1 MIIEAVLNALKN
13 VVFLLFSWLD
23 LPNMSDFGTG
33 FDDAMGLITEILSMT
48 QTVIDLL
55 LPWEIVKFCL
65 PIVIVIVNFEH
76 IYNFIMWIIKKI
88 PMLGIK

>member
-1 MIIEAVLNALKN
+1 MILESILNALKN
-13 VVFLLFSWLD
+13 VVFTLFSWMD
-23 LPNMSDFGTG
+23 IPNMADYGTG
-33 FDDAMGLITEILSMT
+33 FEDAMSLISEILEMT

-76 IYNFIMWIIKKI
+76 LYNFIMWVIKKI
-88 PMLGIK
+88 PFLGMQ